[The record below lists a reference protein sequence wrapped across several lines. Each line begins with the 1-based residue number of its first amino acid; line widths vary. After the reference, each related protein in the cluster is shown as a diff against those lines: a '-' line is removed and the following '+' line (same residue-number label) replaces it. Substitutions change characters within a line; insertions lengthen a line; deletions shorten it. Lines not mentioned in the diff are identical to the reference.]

1 MLIFDFDG
9 VIINSLDEITVT
21 AHNAVTGRLDT
32 TLRALSSNV
41 IRLFRQN
48 RFHVQG
54 IGDVVTLMKWC
65 KDNDSGDPD
74 YIMSPEAYESLR
86 ISAETPL
93 VERTRTFF
101 AVRKSFVH
109 KDRERWLALNAP
121 FPKIW
126 NELKKIPV
134 EKIIIL
140 TTKNREAVL
149 QLCKFFGY
157 ELLDN
162 NIYSGDDGVLKTE
175 NLNEI
180 HDRFKAGPYVFIDD
194 SLSNLKELD
203 RHFNT
208 PDSKFLSL
216 ILAAWGYIGP
226 EDAEMAAAL
235 GYEIHSQEDFIS
247 YLKYRFSGSAFRVQG

>member
-21 AHNAVTGRLDT
+21 AHNAVTGGLDT
-32 TLRALSSNV
+32 TLSALSPNV
-41 IRLFRQN
+41 IRLFQQN

-74 YIMSPEAYESLR
+74 YILSPKVYASIR
-86 ISAETPL
+86 KSDETPL

-101 AVRKSFVH
+101 ATRNSFVH

-126 NELKKIPV
+126 NELKKISV
-134 EKIIIL
+134 EQIVIL

-162 NIYSGDDGVLKTE
+162 NIYSGDDGILKTE
-175 NLNEI
+175 NLNAI
-180 HDRFKAGPYVFIDD
+180 HERFKAGPYDFIDD

-208 PDSKFLSL
+208 PDFKFINL

-226 EDAEMAAAL
+226 EDAGMAAAL
-235 GYEIHSQEDFIS
+235 GYDIYSQEDFIA
-247 YLKYRFSGSAFRVQG
+247 YLKQVY

>member
-1 MLIFDFDG
+1 MNLKGNKLLIFDFDG

-21 AHNAVTGRLDT
+21 AHNVVTGCLDT
-32 TLRALSSNV
+32 TLSALSPNV
-41 IRLFRQN
+41 IRLFQRN

-74 YIMSPEAYESLR
+74 YILSTDAYEVLR
-86 ISAETPL
+86 TSAEIPL
-93 VERTRTFF
+93 TERTRQFF
-101 AVRKSFVH
+101 TTRQAFFD
-109 KDRERWLALNAP
+109 KDRESWLTLNAP

-126 NELKKIPV
+126 NELKKIPAEQIV
-134 EKIIIL
+134 IL

-149 QLCKFFGY
+149 RLCKFFGH

-162 NIYSGDDGVLKTE
+162 NIYSGDDGVLKTD
-175 NLNEI
+175 NLNAI
-180 HDRFKAGPYVFIDD
+180 HKRFKARQYVFIDD

-203 RHFNT
+203 THFNT
-208 PDSKFLSL
+208 HDCEFIRL

-226 EDAEMAAAL
+226 DDVGMASTL
-235 GYEIHSQEDFIS
+235 GYDVCSQDDFIA
-247 YLKYRFSGSAFRVQG
+247 YLKQIF

>member
-41 IRLFRQN
+41 IRLFQQN

-93 VERTRTFF
+93 IERTRTFF
-101 AVRKSFVH
+101 AARKSFVH

-134 EKIIIL
+134 EKIVIL

>member
-32 TLRALSSNV
+32 TLSALSPNV
-41 IRLFRQN
+41 IRLFQRN

-86 ISAETPL
+86 KSAETPL

-101 AVRKSFVH
+101 AARNSFVH
-109 KDRERWLALNAP
+109 KDRERWLAMNAP

-134 EKIIIL
+134 EQIVIL

-180 HDRFKAGPYVFIDD
+180 HERFKAGPYVFIDD

-203 RHFNT
+203 WHFNT

-226 EDAEMAAAL
+226 EDAGMAAAL
-235 GYEIHSQEDFIS
+235 GYDIYSQEDFIT
-247 YLKYRFSGSAFRVQG
+247 YLKKTFL

>member
-21 AHNAVTGRLDT
+21 AHNAVTDRLDT

-41 IRLFRQN
+41 IRLFQQN

-134 EKIIIL
+134 EKIVIL

-162 NIYSGDDGVLKTE
+162 NIYSGDDGILKTE
-175 NLNEI
+175 NLNAI
-180 HDRFKAGPYVFIDD
+180 HERFKAGPYDFIDD

-208 PDSKFLSL
+208 PDSKFINL

-226 EDAEMAAAL
+226 EDAGMAAAL
-235 GYEIHSQEDFIS
+235 GYDIYSQEDFIA
-247 YLKYRFSGSAFRVQG
+247 YLKQVY

>member
-21 AHNAVTGRLDT
+21 AHNALTGGLDT
-32 TLRALSSNV
+32 ILSALSPNV
-41 IRLFRQN
+41 IRLFQRN
-48 RFHVQG
+48 RFNVQG

-65 KDNDSGDPD
+65 KDNDSRDPE
-74 YIMSPEAYESLR
+74 YVISPEAYESLR
-86 ISAETPL
+86 KSDETPL
-93 VERTRTFF
+93 AERTRKFF
-101 AVRKSFVH
+101 ATRNSFVH

-121 FPKIW
+121 FPEIW

-134 EKIIIL
+134 EQIVIL

-175 NLNEI
+175 NLNAI
-180 HDRFKAGPYVFIDD
+180 HERFKAGPYVFIDD

-208 PDSKFLSL
+208 PDSKFINL

-226 EDAEMAAAL
+226 EDAGMAAAI
-235 GYEIHSQEDFIS
+235 GYDIYSQEDFIT
-247 YLKYRFSGSAFRVQG
+247 YLKRVF